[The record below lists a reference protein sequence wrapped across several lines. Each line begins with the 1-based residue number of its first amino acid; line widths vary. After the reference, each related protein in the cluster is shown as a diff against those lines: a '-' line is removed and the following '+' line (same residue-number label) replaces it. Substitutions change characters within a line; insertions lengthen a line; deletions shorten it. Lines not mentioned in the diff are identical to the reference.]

1 MFNTFINEC
10 YKKNISAISSE
21 MVVTYSEPWQS
32 QVNRAP
38 DIKVTIIVIIIIF
51 HQIN

>member
-38 DIKVTIIVIIIIF
+38 D
-51 HQIN
+51 